1 MTTQRTYLFMGEVEE
16 TLERA
21 RIYESSGVAS
31 EGAEPYR
38 PTACSCAPGF
48 KAHCF
53 FRSDVCE
60 VEVG

>member
-1 MTTQRTYLFMGEVEE
+1 MTTNRTYLFMGEVEE

-21 RIYESSGVAS
+21 RIYESSGVAAES
-31 EGAEPYR
+31 AEPYT
-38 PTACSCAPGF
+38 PTACACAPGF
-48 KAHCF
+48 KSYCF